1 MGIDLKGDCIYNI
14 GVFTRGYYKIM
25 KKSLFKKTCDLLSDK
40 LLVVPQYTRIVE
52 NKKETFY
59 QANAIHRLAEDDLY
73 FPESRKLRLF
83 MPLSATGNKDIR
95 LTKTLPEQIKI
106 VDEDENEK
114 QFFTLTPVASKKTVD
129 KLDYF
134 EKEYYGKI
142 FDFKKEK
149 KDLSLVIPMQFKD
162 HLPMVNRNKILTQET
177 VYPELI
183 ENFARDLYDTFAMS
197 YNEML
202 KKGLKGKA
210 REEFEM
216 SEEQEK
222 EMNHKFVKFVKTFDA
237 MEVGYTTT
245 PYVCGFVGCEGFD
258 RTLDYATYDVL
269 LYRFPTTSDFYCEV
283 KDNVMKQVGERK
295 AEVAAKT
302 ASTTVVK

>member
-1 MGIDLKGDCIYNI
+1 
-14 GVFTRGYYKIM
+14 M
-25 KKSLFKKTCDLLSDK
+25 KTSLFKKTCDLLSDK

-52 NKKETFY
+52 NKKETLY

-83 MPLSATGNKDIR
+83 MPLSATEKKDIR

-114 QFFTLTPVASKKTVD
+114 QFFSLTSVSSKKTVD

-149 KDLSLVIPMQFKD
+149 NLSIVMPMQFKV
-162 HLPMVNRNKILTQET
+162 HLPMVNRNGILTQET

-210 REEFEM
+210 KENFQM

-222 EMNHKFVKFVKTFDA
+222 EMNNQFVKFVKTFDA
-237 MEVGYTTT
+237 MEVGYTIT

-269 LYRFPTTSDFYCEV
+269 LYRFPVTSDFYCEV
-283 KDNVMKQVGERK
+283 KDNVMKQIEEKK
-295 AEVAAKT
+295 AEVATKT
-302 ASTTVVK
+302 TSTTVVK